1 MSDTPEPAASPEGH
15 AELPERYE
23 DAAAELEAIVERMEA
38 GDTPVDELDRDARRA
53 AALVRHC
60 RTILDGATQ
69 RVDQALAELDP
80 PAQPDARSQ
89 TPPAPPASTPADDA
103 PF

>member
-1 MSDTPEPAASPEGH
+1 MSDTPDTDASQDTH
-15 AELPERYE
+15 VELPERYE
-23 DAAAELEAIVERMEA
+23 DAAAELETIVERMEA

-80 PAQPDARSQ
+80 PAQPDSRPE
-89 TPPAPPASTPADDA
+89 TPPAPSASTPADDV